1 MSYGTFFGF
10 LFGLGL
16 FLSAI
21 VLATDNYLLFLS
33 HISLLIVLGGTI
45 ANAYISFQARYVHLA
60 FRGILE
66 MFTKAQYEQ
75 TLIVSESKRIISW
88 GYIARKDGLLALEQ
102 SVDGNKAHDFML
114 RYGVRLV
121 VDGTDAQTLKKLLD
135 TVVASSFNRKI
146 PVIKVLKNM
155 AATSPAFGMV
165 GTLVGLVVM
174 LDSMTNDPG
183 NLGQGLAVALVT
195 TLYGVLFA
203 RLVFQPA
210 ADKLM
215 QRSYIEQFRNKLI
228 VKCLCAIADGK
239 PPRQIENEILSMLD
253 PELQLDLSKV
263 RKQMKESDSE

>member
-1 MSYGTFFGF
+1 
-10 LFGLGL
+10 
-16 FLSAI
+16 
-21 VLATDNYLLFLS
+21 
-33 HISLLIVLGGTI
+33 
-45 ANAYISFQARYVHLA
+45 
-60 FRGILE
+60 
-66 MFTKAQYEQ
+66 
-75 TLIVSESKRIISW
+75 
-88 GYIARKDGLLALEQ
+88 
-102 SVDGNKAHDFML
+102 L

-135 TVVASSFNRKI
+135 TVVASAFNRKI
-146 PVIKVLKNM
+146 PVVKVLKNM

-228 VKCLCAIADGK
+228 VKCLSAIAEGK